1 MEITYYGHASYMV
14 KTGGKSLLFDPF
26 ISPNPLA
33 KSIDI
38 NTLKP
43 DYILISHGHEDHM
56 ADVETI
62 AKNTG
67 ATLISNFEIIAWFA
81 GKGIEKGHPMNFG
94 GKWEFDFGTVK
105 YVQAVHSST
114 MPDGKSGGHPGG
126 FVIDTAEGC
135 FYYAGDTSLTM
146 DMQLIGN
153 SKELGFAMLPVGDN
167 FTMGID
173 DAIIASNYIKCRK
186 IIGMHYDTFGYIE
199 IDHED
204 AKRKFRNSEK
214 ELILFEIGETREF

>member
-1 MEITYYGHASYMV
+1 MEITYYGHACYMV

-43 DYILISHGHEDHM
+43 DYILISHGHEDHV

-62 AKNTG
+62 ARHSG
-67 ATLISNFEIIAWFA
+67 ATLISNFEIISWFA
-81 GKGIEKGHPMNFG
+81 EKGIDKGHPMNFG
-94 GKWEFDFGTVK
+94 GKWVFDFGTVK
-105 YVQAVHSST
+105 YVQSVHSST

-126 FVIDTAEGC
+126 FVVNSDEGV
-135 FYYAGDTSLTM
+135 FYYAGDTALTM
-146 DMQLIGN
+146 DMQLIG
-153 SKELGFAMLPVGDN
+153 SSVELDFAMLPIGDN

-173 DAIIASNYIKCRK
+173 DAVTASNFLKCRK

-199 IDHED
+199 IDHEE

-214 ELILFEIGETREF
+214 ELILFEIGERREF